1 MSDGYTGLKGY
12 PPKGTALY
20 GKGLFSLLPVVMQ
33 PLSRGTVHINA
44 TNLLG
49 KPIIDPNY
57 LSNEYDLQ
65 AAIAAIKKCQQIAT
79 TPPLSEVLD
88 SEYGPG
94 LNNVNTDDEW
104 KNFVLNT
111 TLTIYHPVGTY
122 AILPRKAGGV
132 VDSKL
137 KMYGTRN
144 LRIVDASIMPVLI
157 SAHLQ
162 TAMYGI
168 AEMAAKVI
176 IGCS

>member
-1 MSDGYTGLKGY
+1 MTRHFELWLRLPWWGSRHTPLTRKKLQWLSDETVPQLEVIMSDGYTGLKGY

-20 GKGLFSLLPVVMQ
+20 GKGFFSLLPVVMQ

-65 AAIAAIKKCQQIAT
+65 VVIAAIEKCQQIAT

-104 KNFVLNT
+104 KNFVLSPF
-111 TLTIYHPVGTY
+111 TIRSEPMLYSRG
-122 AILPRKAGGV
+122 RQE
-132 VDSKL
+132 
-137 KMYGTRN
+137 
-144 LRIVDASIMPVLI
+144 VLLI
-157 SAHLQ
+157 RS
-162 TAMYGI
+162 
-168 AEMAAKVI
+168 
-176 IGCS
+176 